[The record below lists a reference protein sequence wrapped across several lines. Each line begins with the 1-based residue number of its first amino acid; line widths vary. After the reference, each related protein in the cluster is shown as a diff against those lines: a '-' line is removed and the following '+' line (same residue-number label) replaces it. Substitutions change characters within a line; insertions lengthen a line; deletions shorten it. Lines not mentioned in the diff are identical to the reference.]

1 MSAFSH
7 RVGNAVE
14 LRITVGQNNM
24 LFSVNNAFEPNPDL
38 GTKFVL
44 NQHVKGKSNIIM
56 YN

>member
-38 GTKFVL
+38 GTRFGL
-44 NQHVKGKSNIIM
+44 NQDDF
-56 YN
+56 